1 MSEITEPDSTGPP
14 ADVVAGN
21 VLSPRSNCR
30 NIDSI
35 LRVAPEFQEEDP
47 DITLILRK
55 HAYTLARDLSPSTEA
70 RTMLQSWIRCH
81 TEGAELDQSQDKTRL
96 LEFYKLYR
104 EKHNVEN
111 IKALRTKDDIRVLE
125 NRKVLA
131 TVLEQQYKTVPL
143 HEPGRLIYEESRQNI
158 KFDAAKGSTYNI
170 IPIDDP
176 ATTNAITS
184 FPEVRAAISSLKYLT
199 DLPQLTDGIP
209 AADVLDFLQYVF
221 GFQKSSVSNQRENI
235 VILLSD
241 EQSRLS
247 PLERENLILDEAA
260 VKNVFDKTFDN
271 YTNWCAYVKEEPIW
285 KKPGRKEVTKNDR
298 ILYISLYYLIWGE
311 AANVRFLPECL
322 CYIFHQMGNELADD
336 IMEQTVAKRA
346 KSCLL
351 GDGTAS
357 YLEQVIRPLYDVIAL
372 VRLKFF
378 AQPALIVWNVL

>member
-241 EQSRLS
+241 EQSRL
-247 PLERENLILDEAA
+247 PLDRENPILDEAA
-260 VKNVFDKTFDN
+260 VKKVFDKTFDN
-271 YTNWCAYVKEEPIW
+271 YTNWCAYVKEKPIW
-285 KKPGRKEVTKNDR
+285 KEKVVTKNDR